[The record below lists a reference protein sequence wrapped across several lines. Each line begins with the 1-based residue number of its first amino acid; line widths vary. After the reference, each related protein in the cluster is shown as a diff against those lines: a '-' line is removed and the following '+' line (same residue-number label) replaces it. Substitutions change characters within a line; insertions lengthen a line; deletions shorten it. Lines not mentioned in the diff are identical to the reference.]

1 MDEQQDPMALWVG
14 TWTPEDAI
22 DVEARR
28 LSLPRTQETEK
39 RSLSDSVTDGESG
52 RR

>member
-1 MDEQQDPMALWVG
+1 MDERKDPLALWVG

-22 DVEARR
+22 DVEARQLR
-28 LSLPRTQETEK
+28 RSRTEEADE
-39 RSLSDSVTDGESG
+39 RDPSDSETDVEGG